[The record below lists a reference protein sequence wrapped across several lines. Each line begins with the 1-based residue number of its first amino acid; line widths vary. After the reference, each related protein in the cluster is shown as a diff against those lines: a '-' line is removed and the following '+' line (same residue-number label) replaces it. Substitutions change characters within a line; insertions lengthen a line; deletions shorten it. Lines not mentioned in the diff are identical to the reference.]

1 MRQEI
6 PFRTSLAHERIAHR
20 FLKTADIS
28 VDQVKEAVKGVEGF
42 LSVLAPVTEKIKDV
56 INKKS
61 DSFNF
66 SHGLFVRMFSIYTK
80 AMSDLALGVLE
91 NYVTTP
97 AQKKA
102 AAFVSKK
109 TSTRFRV
116 SWRDT
121 VPPTISDRYRE
132 ELKKDTKILFDL
144 KEALAELVIA
154 VKQGKLISSEGG
166 EGGGGVSFSVGGFEM
181 INAGGFKD
189 EEVQKAKTV
198 LQSAAT
204 FLKNSGLGK
213 VCYGKVLL
221 TKNITSGSNTL
232 AFYAM
237 NNDSLYIR
245 MGLRKA
251 SGRSLVQVILHEL
264 GHRYDNKFL
273 KDQKGKR
280 ELYYSLSGK
289 NQKLKPPAIGDRIP
303 TTKGDAVAVGSD
315 GQFVL
320 CHLEKDPIKRL
331 VRVPFRQWWD
341 SKPDEK
347 MQAHPTMEGFVTEYA
362 GKTPEEMFAEM
373 FSYYALGDLPVNQA
387 VAFEKLVFG
396 VD

>member
-1 MRQEI
+1 MRQEL
-6 PFRTSLAHERIAHR
+6 PFRTSLAHERIATR

-28 VDQVKEAVKGVEGF
+28 VDQVKEAARSVEEF
-42 LSVLAPVTEKIKDV
+42 LNVLVNATEKIKDV
-56 INKKS
+56 INKKAETF
-61 DSFNF
+61 DFPYP
-66 SHGLFVRMFSIYTK
+66 LFARLYTIYANKMGILTR
-80 AMSDLALGVLE
+80 GVLE
-91 NYVTTP
+91 NYVTNS

-102 AAFVSKK
+102 IAFISKK
-109 TSTRFRV
+109 ITGRFRAA
-116 SWRDT
+116 WRDRIPVT
-121 VPPTISDRYRE
+121 APDSYRE
-132 ELKKDTKILFDL
+132 ELKKDTKILFDF
-144 KEALAELVIA
+144 KESLAEIIAA
-154 VKQGKLISSEGG
+154 VKQNKLISTDGG
-166 EGGGGVSFSVGGFEM
+166 ENHSLSVGGFEM
-181 INAGGFKD
+181 INAGGFKN

-204 FLKNSGLGK
+204 FLKNSGFGK

-232 AFYAM
+232 AFYDTS
-237 NNDSLYIR
+237 NDSLYIR